1 MNIFAE
7 TRMADDKPA
16 TDGKSST
23 WPNGEPQKIRDAY
36 DRQQGGKK

>member
-1 MNIFAE
+1 MEGIPMTIFAQ
-7 TRMADDKPA
+7 DQHP
-16 TDGKSST
+16 TDGKSAT

>member
-1 MNIFAE
+1 MTILAQ
-7 TRMADDKPA
+7 DKHP